1 MGFYLFGYLM
11 AVNVFIG
18 FFYRGKG
25 TGLLSAIGFAAA
37 SLNFVT
43 TLKVLAQ

>member
-1 MGFYLFGYLM
+1 MGIYLLGYLV
-11 AVNVFIG
+11 AAGVFAG

-25 TGLLSAIGFAAA
+25 TGLLSAFGFATA

-43 TLKVLAQ
+43 ILKVLAQ